1 MSKYMSKTMIERILV
16 LVIILLLTTFLFFI
30 IHGNRKSHEGMEN
43 QFVTINGIKITKDTP
58 SKDLQDLLQ
67 KELKEKSIIE
77 QKIKDCRKNIIEN
90 NHARDDLVKLVGTY
104 KDEIEKNKK
113 NIDADTISI
122 ETADVNNQIFT
133 AENELLEK
141 DIDVLFDKISEL
153 KAEHEIIEQSNPI
166 SRKEIRDKERKIQV
180 NQNNKNRAKNKI
192 DNRTQKIISNE
203 DKIVDVT
210 TFQTRIKNLLTREFE
225 LENLLKSSREKI
237 VGYTNLNQELRGQI
251 TFYQSKIEE
260 LKKNIIY
267 LEAAMQDLTSRTT
280 NPNNAS
286 GVVSSSNNGA

>member
-1 MSKYMSKTMIERILV
+1 MSKYMSKYMVQRILV

-67 KELKEKSIIE
+67 KERKEKENNE

-90 NHARDDLVKLVGTY
+90 NKARGDLVKLVGTY

-113 NIDADTISI
+113 NIDADTIAI

-141 DIDVLFDKISEL
+141 DIDVLFDRISDL
-153 KAEHEIIEQSNPI
+153 KDEREIIDQSNPI
-166 SRKEIRDKERKIQV
+166 TRKEIRDKNRKIQV

-192 DNRTQKIISNE
+192 DNKTAKIFYN
-203 DKIVDVT
+203 DDQIVDVT
-210 TFQTRIKNLLTREFE
+210 TFQTRIKTLLTREIE
-225 LENLLKSSREKI
+225 LEKLLKSSREKW
-237 VGYTNLNQELRGQI
+237 VVYANLNQELRGQI

-260 LKKNIIY
+260 LKKNIMY
-267 LEAAMQDLTSRTT
+267 LEAALQDLTSRTA

-286 GVVSSSNNGA
+286 GMVASSNSGA